1 MKKQFVVIFFL
12 ISAVS
17 FLKSQTKNQHIIGLN
32 VDYSTMPTI
41 INAHLGTNFT
51 YLYAYKY
58 FCIRAEFGVL
68 PGSNFGTLIK
78 TCLNFGAT
86 TNLNNP
92 ISFHAV
98 TGIGGLTATQTF
110 QYNNFVYDA
119 EIGNVTIDL
128 GVLVRP
134 LKNDRFFLGLDMML
148 TGYDVYPK
156 GYMTEPIRE
165 KNSFRG
171 KVFFFNLSV
180 NYKIN
185 GRKKTDKKDPT
196 GSL

>member
-1 MKKQFVVIFFL
+1 MPKKVIAFFL
-12 ISAVS
+12 LI
-17 FLKSQTKNQHIIGLN
+17 FCFNGFSQTKNQHIIGIN
-32 VDYSTMPTI
+32 VDYSTMPKI
-41 INAHLGTNFT
+41 INAHIGTNFT
-51 YLYAYKY
+51 YLYAYKH
-58 FCIRAEFGVL
+58 FCIRVEFGAV

-98 TGIGGLTATQTF
+98 TGIGGLTATQSYP
-110 QYNNFVYDA
+110 YNNFEYDA

-134 LKNDRFFLGLDMML
+134 LKNDRFFLGFDMML

-180 NYKIN
+180 NYKLN